1 MLDGERRNI
10 RDKSVWLNH
19 HSHSS
24 SSLNFYGF
32 YGRFGVNGMGAW
44 PGSTVSSS

>member
-10 RDKSVWLNH
+10 QDKSVWLNH

-24 SSLNFYGF
+24 SSLNFLWVLWTLWCQRYG
-32 YGRFGVNGMGAW
+32 GLARVN
-44 PGSTVSSS
+44 SV